1 MTDRASL
8 FAPDRN
14 CWRIARSEHVAAI
27 IDAADYFR
35 FARAAMLEA
44 KQQILLIGW
53 DFDARIEV
61 EAEEGDEGPARI
73 GDFLAWLVD
82 RTPGLDIHLL
92 RWDVGALKTLGHV
105 ATILSLLRWL
115 RRSSLHLRLDSHHPT
130 GGSHHQKLIVID
142 DCLAFCGGID
152 MTANRW
158 DTREH
163 RDNDPRRV
171 QPDGKPAK
179 PWHDAAWAVDGA
191 TAAALG
197 DLGRERWKH
206 SGGGPLKIPAGA
218 AACWPK
224 GLPIDF
230 TDTDIAISRSIPTIG
245 DEPPVR
251 EIEDLYRDQILA
263 AKRHLYIESQYFAS
277 RKIAQWI
284 GQRLDEDDPPEIV
297 IINPVTA
304 EGWLQEIAMD
314 GARARLFRALKA
326 KDRHDRLRL
335 YHPLTKDGAPI
346 YVHAKILIADD
357 RILRIGSSN
366 VNNRSMR
373 LDTECD
379 LSIDAATAVQCKRIT
394 TIRNELLAEHLGVE
408 GDLIAARVA
417 ENGSLIATIEAV
429 RGRGKTL
436 QPYALPALTEAEK
449 LLVDNE
455 VLDPE
460 GPEEMFEPLTKRSLF
475 RKLSLRRRADR

>member
-1 MTDRASL
+1 MSDSATL
-8 FAPDRN
+8 FDPDRN
-14 CWRIARSEHVAAI
+14 CWRVARADHAAAI

-35 FARAAMLEA
+35 FARAAMLDA
-44 KQQILLIGW
+44 RQQILLIGW

-61 EAEEGDEGPARI
+61 EAQEGDDGPARI

-92 RWDVGALKTLGHV
+92 RWDVGALKTLTHGRTV
-105 ATILSLLRWL
+105 VSLLRWI
-115 RRSSLHLRLDSHHPT
+115 RRRNLHARLDSHHPT

-163 RDNDPRRV
+163 RDDDPRRL
-171 QPDGKPAK
+171 QPGGKPAK

-206 SGGGPLKIPAGA
+206 SGGEPLKAPDKAT
-218 AACWPK
+218 ACWPK

-230 TDTDIAISRSIPTIG
+230 TDTDIAISRTFPRMG
-245 DEPPVR
+245 DEAPVR
-251 EIEDLYRDQILA
+251 EIEELYRNHIRA

-277 RKIAQWI
+277 RKIAKWI
-284 GQRLDEDDPPEIV
+284 GERLEEEDPPEIV
-297 IINPVTA
+297 IINPETA
-304 EGWLQEIAMD
+304 EGWLQAVAMD
-314 GARARLFRALKA
+314 GARARLFRVLKA

-335 YHPLTKDGAPI
+335 YYPCTSDGAPI

-366 VNNRSMR
+366 VNNRSLR

-379 LSIDAATAVQCKRIT
+379 LSIDAVTDPQRK
-394 TIRNELLAEHLGVE
+394 TIRSIRDELLAEHLGMDGAVIAERLSESGSMIAVVE
-408 GDLIAARVA
+408 ALR
-417 ENGSLIATIEAV
+417 GS
-429 RGRGKTL
+429 GKTL
-436 QPYALPALTEAEK
+436 QPYAPPELTEAEK
-449 LLVDNE
+449 LLVDKE

-475 RKLSLRRRADR
+475 RGISFRRRP

>member
-1 MTDRASL
+1 MTDAASL
-8 FAPDRN
+8 FAPNHN
-14 CWRIARSEHVAAI
+14 CWRIARADHAAAI

-35 FARAAMLEA
+35 FARAAMLNA

-53 DFDARIEV
+53 DFDPRIDV
-61 EAEEGDEGPARI
+61 EAEEGDDGPAQI

-92 RWDVGALKTLGHV
+92 RWDMGALKALIHV
-105 ATILSLLRWL
+105 RTILSLLRWIR
-115 RRSSLHLRLDSHHPT
+115 RRSLHVRLDGHHPT

-163 RDNDPRRV
+163 KDDDPRRV

-197 DLGRERWKH
+197 ELARARWER
-206 SGGGPLKIPAGA
+206 SGGGPLKRPAKVA
-218 AACWPK
+218 SCWPK

-230 TDTDIAISRSIPTIG
+230 TDTDVAISRTIPTIG
-245 DEPPVR
+245 DEAPVR
-251 EIEDLYRDQILA
+251 EIEVLYRDQIRA

-277 RKIAQWI
+277 RKIAEWI
-284 GQRLDEDDPPEIV
+284 GERLVEDDPPEIV
-297 IINPVTA
+297 IINPVKA
-304 EGWLQEIAMD
+304 EGWLQAVAMD
-314 GARARLFRALKA
+314 GARARLFRALKE

-335 YHPLTKDGAPI
+335 YHPLTKKCVPI

-357 RILRIGSSN
+357 RILRVGSSN

-379 LSIDAATAVQCKRIT
+379 LSIDAATDAQRERVR
-394 TIRNELLAEHLGVE
+394 TIRNALIAEHLGVE
-408 GDLIAARVA
+408 DVAIAKHVSDT
-417 ENGSLIATIEAV
+417 GSLIATIEAL
-429 RGRGKTL
+429 RGSGKTL
-436 QPYALPALTEAEK
+436 HPYEMPELSEAEK

-460 GPEEMFEPLTKRSLF
+460 GPEEMFEPLAKRSLF
-475 RKLSLRRRADR
+475 RGLSLRRRTGA